1 MASIRLA
8 LTDIMQG
15 TKTIAITTDTFAAT
29 AESSTT
35 RDAEVIA
42 GGAGIG
48 AVIGA
53 IAGGKK
59 GAAIGAATGGGA
71 GTGVVLATKGKEIR
85 YASETRLSFTLANS
99 VQM

>member
-1 MASIRLA
+1 VKGVASIRLA

-15 TKTIAITTDTFAAT
+15 SRTVAITTDTFAAT

-35 RDAEVIA
+35 RDAEIIG
-42 GGAGIG
+42 GGAVVG

-59 GAAIGAATGGGA
+59 GAGIGAISG
-71 GTGVVLATKGKEIR
+71 KGEELVSSSRPRVKR
-85 YASETRLSFTLANS
+85 SASLPRR
-99 VQM
+99 V